1 VIVTYDTET
10 DQVKR
15 LNIFTAA
22 HQTWKIFAPSC
33 TLKVLRG
40 DSCWQAVHIDGTLV
54 SQAELSDLLDDLEQ
68 LEQVW
73 TG

>member
-22 HQTWKIFAPSC
+22 HQEWKVLAPSC
-33 TLKVLRG
+33 TLEVLRG
-40 DSCWQAVHIDGTLV
+40 DSCWQAVHIDGTWIR
-54 SQAELSDLLDDLEQ
+54 AGELSDLLDDLEQ
-68 LEQVW
+68 LEQNW